1 MTMRKVLIAAAFAVA
16 FAGTAFADA
25 FSSPFYVAIDRS
37 SGHCVMMQFMGAGG
51 PDTHRYKIMGS
62 YGSMRS
68 AHKAMTKMGGACH

>member
-1 MTMRKVLIAAAFAVA
+1 MRKVLIAAAFAVA

-51 PDTHRYKIMGS
+51 PDTHRSFESGPLEV
-62 YGSMRS
+62 
-68 AHKAMTKMGGACH
+68 TGARLLWESTTT